1 MCMTQLELAKARLLE
16 LGTRHDAAR
25 PAAVNPLWR
34 LGAFAGLGV
43 LTGVVIAR
51 GGSAAIRRSASAAR
65 FAAVA
70 APWLLSML
78 LKR

>member
-1 MCMTQLELAKARLLE
+1 MTQLELAKARLLE

-25 PAAVNPLWR
+25 PAVNPLWR

-43 LTGVVIAR
+43 LTGAVIAR
-51 GGSAAIRRSASAAR
+51 GGSPAVRKGTSAAR
-65 FAAVA
+65 LAAVA